1 MGIQESLV
9 EASVTEITE
18 SQKADFLR
26 LLKKADI
33 FLKKYDKVI
42 EWYQKINDQ
51 FIDDSTTPAQ
61 KATVLY
67 KSMKNDQILTQK
79 LINLQFNLESALNKF
94 LGRKIY
100 LTWVT
105 ENGDFLLKD
114 EDTLLESGFVKQ
126 ITKNEGR
133 GNISKSTMKELM
145 ENSKDTPIKGLSEDI
160 QKQINDHQAK
170 WKEVYKSAI
179 ERFDEVTKKIKKD
192 EETSSFFY
200 YNKDILWSKDG
211 NRSKKITVAGAHGRI
226 AEAYIEVL
234 MAPHKDDNR
243 NKNNKNEKLLS
254 DNLSILNSHI
264 GKDNIPA
271 IVKGDVIFNNN
282 SSIHFA
288 VKEGSFSTA
297 RFAQYYKFAYNLS
310 ILKAKGNQYFLTKE
324 ELTSYLKPMATRQ
337 NAGEELVKA
346 INKVGRDK
354 MSEVL
359 EEVEKSHKRKKKTS

>member
-18 SQKADFLR
+18 SQKADFSR

-33 FLKKYDKVI
+33 FLKRYDKVI

-94 LGRKIY
+94 LDRKIY

-105 ENGDFLLKD
+105 EDGDFLLKD
-114 EDTLLESGFVKQ
+114 EDTLLESSFVKK
-126 ITKNEGR
+126 ITSNEGR
-133 GNISKSTMKELM
+133 GNISKSTMEELM
-145 ENSKDTPIKGLSEDI
+145 ENAKKTPIEGLSEDI
-160 QKQINDHQAK
+160 QKQIKERQDK
-170 WKEVYKSAI
+170 WRETYKTAV
-179 ERFDEVTKKIKKD
+179 ERFEEVTKVLKEGNKGV
-192 EETSSFFY
+192 TSSHFY
-200 YNKDILWSKDG
+200 YDENIDKYNEQK
-211 NRSKKITVAGAHGRI
+211 NRSKKIAISGARGRM
-226 AEAYIEVL
+226 AEAYIQVL
-234 MAPHKDDNR
+234 MAPRADDDDTNDK
-243 NKNNKNEKLLS
+243 NKTLS
-254 DNLSILNSHI
+254 DKLRSLNYYI

-271 IVKGDVIFNNN
+271 IVKGDVILNNN

-297 RFAQYYKFAYNLS
+297 RFGQYYRFAYNLS

-346 INKVGRDK
+346 INKLGRDK

-359 EEVEKSHKRKKKTS
+359 ESIEKSHSKKKS